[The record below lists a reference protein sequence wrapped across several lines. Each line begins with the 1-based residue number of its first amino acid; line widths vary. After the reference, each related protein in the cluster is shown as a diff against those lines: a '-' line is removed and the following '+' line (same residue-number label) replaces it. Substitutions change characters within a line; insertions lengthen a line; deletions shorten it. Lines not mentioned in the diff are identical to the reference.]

1 MEIGVRV
8 ISTDTSLMWNL
19 LFHFTFNHFMII
31 QPSQKEWMSSISL
44 EIMYNMTELSLKDS
58 ITFAHTVNDFE
69 EFCRTRNYGSFW
81 I

>member
-1 MEIGVRV
+1 
-8 ISTDTSLMWNL
+8 
-19 LFHFTFNHFMII
+19 MIT

-58 ITFAHTVNDFE
+58 ITLAHTVNDFE